1 MAVSLNQNIKAGK
14 STYHVQTEYYKSSNK
29 IISNIFKDGKAVKRL
44 EKEVE
49 EDRSLDEQ
57 IKEFHSSVIERLT
70 KPTLVKEKKK
80 TVQKEA
86 FILTK
91 GQEEKIAAAI
101 YPFFGIATY
110 LVMSDAASNASS
122 KEDFISRLLS
132 ELEEEKVKEL
142 REEILSILSDKVE
155 EKPSKLQEE
164 QKILPFPEEELTQL
178 LFPHFGIMTNVLVES
193 AKRVWSGRK
202 EELLDFLAKELED
215 DVREDV
221 LKKVS
226 CLLEEIEKSATETE
240 SLPTERKLDSSEIDR
255 VLPVLQ
261 EFFGISAA
269 MVAEDAFEK
278 SKGEINKFLQII
290 LNEVDESEREKLES
304 KLRSLL
310 GGT

>member
-202 EELLDFLAKELED
+202 EELLDFLANELED